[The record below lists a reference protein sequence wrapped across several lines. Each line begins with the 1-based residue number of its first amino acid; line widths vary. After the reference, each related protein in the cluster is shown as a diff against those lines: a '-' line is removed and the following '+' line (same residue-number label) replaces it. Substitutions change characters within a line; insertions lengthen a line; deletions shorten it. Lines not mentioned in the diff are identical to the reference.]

1 MKALRYLVAIAL
13 AVLGSFVLYDLGEI
27 VIELIKGNSFIYYDG
42 FDWVALG
49 ALVGS
54 ALLMIG
60 MGVCITQTRLSVMV
74 YSWVTTLPVHVRYW
88 AVELV
93 GGCMLLMI
101 SFQLFM
107 SMSMELFYISEES
120 LFSSL
125 VLVLGVCVVVSV
137 LIYSVALLKAKAYG
151 NLHGLMLGMQC
162 ILIGLIMSESV
173 PVYYSGLYFLLE
185 LYGLLMLI
193 AIALGEVAVFLR
205 FSYERQELFRT
216 LIVCMHGL
224 LGMSG
229 VVLVICLAVYLNSY
243 PKTAFYFGLEVAYLR
258 TYVWVIVG
266 LKLSFI
272 WCFRNL
278 GKVDKDVE
286 CAA

>member
-1 MKALRYLVAIAL
+1 MKALRYLVAMGL
-13 AVLGSFVLYDLGEI
+13 AVLGSFVLFDLGEI
-27 VIELIKGNSFIYYDG
+27 AIVLIKGDSLIYYDG

-54 ALLMIG
+54 ALLLIG
-60 MGVCITQTRLSVMV
+60 IGVCIVQTRLSVMV
-74 YSWVTTLPVHVRYW
+74 YSWVTTIPAHVRYW
-88 AVELV
+88 AIELV
-93 GGCMLLMI
+93 GGCMLLMM

-107 SMSMELFYISEES
+107 SLSMELFYISEES

-125 VLVLGVCVVVSV
+125 MLVVGVCVVVSV

-162 ILIGLIMSESV
+162 VLIGLIMSESV
-173 PVYYSGLYFLLE
+173 PVYYSGMYFLLE

-205 FSYERQELFRT
+205 FSYERRELFRT
-216 LIVCMHGL
+216 LILCVHGL
-224 LGMSG
+224 LGVSS
-229 VVLVICLAVYLNSY
+229 VVLVACLAVYLNSY
-243 PKTAFYFGLEVAYLR
+243 PKTAFYFGLHVAYLR
-258 TYVWVIVG
+258 TYVCVIVG
-266 LKLSFI
+266 LKLSFM

-286 CAA
+286 CVA